1 MKINKILILLV
12 LPLFIFS
19 CQKANTIDEDNFMKN
34 FYVPSSYQSMA
45 DLQDNL
51 REISKDEMPAV
62 VFISTEK
69 TVTQT
74 AFDPFNFFFGNPW
87 QPFPNQKNK
96 PQERK
101 YKETALGSG
110 LIYQKKG
117 NQYYIITN
125 NHVIEN
131 ADSIKVAVNQNK
143 SYTGKVVGTDPNI
156 DIAVVRI
163 NTNDNLI
170 AAKIG
175 NSNDVKVGDFAIAV
189 GNPFGLNGTM
199 TFGIISAL
207 GRSNIQSDKVSLTDF
222 IQTDAAINPG
232 NSGGPLLNINGEVIG
247 INTLIYSQ
255 SGGNIG
261 IGFAIPINIA
271 KNTADQLIKKG
282 KVEHGYLGI
291 YYKNLTEDDIAKLG
305 LKNIKDGMLI
315 SQVVQKSPA
324 EKYGLKAGDV
334 ILEVNGVKLND
345 SNNLAIIIGNLTP
358 GTKVEF
364 KISRD
369 NKIITKEV
377 VLGKRN
383 EKALS
388 KNNKP
393 EAIDQYGM
401 ELSDLSAN
409 IRSQYNI
416 PASVKG
422 VVITG
427 IANGGRASYAGLVE
441 GDVIFKINNSEIK
454 TLKDFNKSVKNNN
467 ELNYFYIYRQNETII
482 VTM

>member
-1 MKINKILILLV
+1 MKINKFLILLV
-12 LPLFIFS
+12 LPLIIFS
-19 CQKANTIDEDNFMKN
+19 CQKANTIDENNMMKN
-34 FYVPSSYQSMA
+34 FYIPSSYQNIA

-74 AFDPFNFFFGNPW
+74 YFDPFNFFFGNPG
-87 QPFPNQKNK
+87 QMFPNQNN
-96 PQERK
+96 QQQRK
-101 YKETALGSG
+101 LKETALGSG

-131 ADSIKVAVNQNK
+131 ADSIKVSITGNK
-143 SYTGKVVGTDPNI
+143 TYTGKVIGADPSV

-163 NTNDNLI
+163 NTNDKLDI
-170 AAKIG
+170 ARIG
-175 NSNDVKVGDFAIAV
+175 NSNDVRVGDFAIAV
-189 GNPFGLNGTM
+189 GDPFGLSGTM

-207 GRSNIQSDKVSLTDF
+207 GRSNIQSDRVSLTDF

-271 KNTADQLIKKG
+271 KSTADQLIKKG

-291 YYKNLTEDDIAKLG
+291 YYKPLTKDDISKLG
-305 LKNIKDGMLI
+305 LKSIDQGVLV

-324 EKYGLKAGDV
+324 DKSGIKAGDV

-345 SNNLAIIIGNLTP
+345 SNNLAIIIGNLSP
-358 GTKVEF
+358 GAQVEF
-364 KISRD
+364 KISR
-369 NKIITKEV
+369 NNTIITKEV
-377 VLGKRN
+377 VLGTRT
-383 EKALS
+383 EKS
-388 KNNKP
+388 FTENNKP
-393 EAIDQYGM
+393 EVLNQYGM

-409 IRSQYNI
+409 IRAKYNI
-416 PASVKG
+416 PASING
-422 VVITG
+422 VIITG
-427 IANGGRASYAGLVE
+427 VANGSRASYAGLVE
-441 GDVIFKINNSEIK
+441 GDVIFKVNNAEIK
-454 TLKDFNKSVKNNN
+454 ALKDFNKAVKNNSN
-467 ELNYFYIYRQNETII
+467 LNYFYIYRGNETII